1 MCNVADKNL
10 HLVPSEVADV
20 TSNAHR
26 EPHVSFK
33 TFTQHN
39 APLDHFLLN
48 SDYVHVKQEL
58 HMVPVVPDTSA
69 KDISKTRETVC
80 AFAVVPLVA
89 SDNNKNGLQ
98 TSSVTSA
105 GSAPNGATE
114 ATGSN
119 DIPTCNDSDNTICIY
134 LDKAFPTYRTVNIVD
149 NTFEPCASSF
159 SDYEKFPTFKT
170 SYRNVKNEN
179 IQYTSG
185 RPDWEPYNWFFSQI
199 R

>member
-1 MCNVADKNL
+1 MK
-10 HLVPSEVADV
+10 
-20 TSNAHR
+20 
-26 EPHVSFK
+26 
-33 TFTQHN
+33 
-39 APLDHFLLN
+39 
-48 SDYVHVKQEL
+48 EL
-58 HMVPVVPDTSA
+58 HALPPRRREVVSYSAGGPRPPPVVPSPA
-69 KDISKTRETVC
+69 CV
-80 AFAVVPLVA
+80 
-89 SDNNKNGLQ
+89 NNKNGLQ

-119 DIPTCNDSDNTICIY
+119 DIPTCSDSDITICIY

-159 SDYEKFPTFKT
+159 SEYEKFPTFKT

-199 R
+199 RWSQDEDTHSYSFCELAIAAHILTGGATSPSQDLYTKTRCMNLAFKRYCQKVQN